1 MLNSLPIRF
10 KRWIDQHIENRTATL
25 LFAIGWSTGL
35 IISPKWL
42 GVMILILVILY
53 IIGTYKYKK
62 IVKLYV
68 NLLQVGD
75 YIILNEVVP
84 LKVIGINE
92 KYIHFNYVIDLY
104 VLRKK
109 ILIDN
114 EYKLYIKSKHLKFHD
129 KRPND

>member
-10 KRWIDQHIENRTATL
+10 KRWIDQHIENRTTTL

-84 LKVIGINE
+84 LKVLGINE